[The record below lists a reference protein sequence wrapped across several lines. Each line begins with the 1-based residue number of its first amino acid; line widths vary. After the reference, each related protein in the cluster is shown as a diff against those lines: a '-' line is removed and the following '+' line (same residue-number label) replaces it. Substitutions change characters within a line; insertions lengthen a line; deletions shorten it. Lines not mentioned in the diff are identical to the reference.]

1 LILKNYINRDIY
13 KATGAILL
21 VLILIFVSSRFVKY
35 IQLAV
40 DGTISAGAVFSLL
53 ALQIPSVAGFLI
65 PLSFF
70 LAILLTFGRLY
81 SDNELVVVHG
91 LGLGQK
97 DLAKI
102 LMPAALSLAVVAG
115 LLSTFLTPWAASQS
129 SILMAEQAAQAKLGI
144 FSAGRF
150 RENSNKDGIVFVESK
165 SEDGQITGVFSVSR
179 QQVKD
184 SKPVSNDNELENQN
198 IEAAPQGTLLGD
210 SLGQSLGQSL
220 ATEVPSFHTELKIQ
234 TAKTGRHWEDE
245 ETGVSYLVLE
255 NGQLGDYNQQSD
267 QWQLTNFESTYTR
280 IVQDDDIE
288 VKERAK
294 STSTIELLRSL
305 SGKSWAEIHW
315 RLAAPISIPLV
326 CLLAVPL
333 ARTRPRQG
341 KFSRLLPSIMIYLI
355 YVLLMMYS
363 RKMIEADRIP
373 GELGFWW
380 IHAGM
385 ALFIYWLYRP
395 KNRAVKR
402 NAAAKSAKV
411 S

>member
-1 LILKNYINRDIY
+1 MILKNYINKDIY

-91 LGLGQK
+91 LGLGQR

-150 RENSNKDGIVFVESK
+150 RENSSRDGIVFVESK
-165 SEDGQITGVFSVSR
+165 SEDGQISGVFSVSR
-179 QQVKD
+179 QQVIDAKTASKD
-184 SKPVSNDNELENQN
+184 SELGDKN
-198 IEAAPQGTLLGD
+198 IEAAPQGVP
-210 SLGQSLGQSL
+210 LGQSSE
-220 ATEVPSFHTELKIQ
+220 TEAPLFHTELKIQ

-255 NGQLGDYNQQSD
+255 NGQFGDYNQQSD
-267 QWQLTNFESTYTR
+267 QWQLTNFKSTYTR

-294 STSTIELLRSL
+294 STSTIELLKSL

-380 IHAGM
+380 IHVGM
-385 ALFIYWLYRP
+385 AFFIYWLYRP
-395 KNRAVKR
+395 KNRTIKR